1 MTETC
6 LVDSPVAT
14 ESTDLWTN
22 GFFHVA
28 FRHPA
33 LTSEI
38 REVLRAC
45 GSSLGTYLADVK
57 LDNVRRA
64 FNKEQVAEVEKA
76 IFDHFK
82 LKKAILPLR
91 ILKDAVY
98 QLNRGKQK
106 CIPMPRLVDRLEK
119 DPNLLTEE
127 FPHAQETMD
136 IWLKAERK
144 WTERC
149 SDWDS
154 AERNQPVAWEMLIA
168 FAAFH
173 SGNLSVG
180 RAVALAEALAEPQ
193 RFFAC
198 SETRAY
204 ADLPI
209 ATGTGTDYLFMRW
222 YPDNST
228 QLLMSRVNPAEVQRV
243 ISECSRPG
251 LKRADRN
258 SLIAQRIIDG
268 INREL
273 GRAGVERSSQPKSLK
288 NFLATISLSLRSKL
302 QCALVD
308 FASKLT
314 SRPLLPAAIG
324 RINGDPMTE
333 SAKSLIK
340 TTVSLR
346 SEEPDNPEAYA
357 PADKRKDEPSWAK
370 QLRSA
375 FFLGKTEQAC
385 NVIEDLLKWADITPA
400 GKQLCTLAL
409 KLLRGPASTGDPWA
423 ISSVRCSVL
432 TVMRRFALG
441 RKDEDPA
448 GYESVTF
455 TALFKEALDDA
466 AEDSD
471 APVRLQRTVAWALRE
486 YHRHLVH
493 DYDAKSINEAKVFRV
508 PSGLLPVDA
517 RVISLDD
524 LFRAIEIIKTAQNP
538 RWSEL
543 YRRIALGQIV
553 LLFLAGLRRMEAL
566 GLDPADVWPSP
577 LFDIFVR
584 ENRHRGLKTP
594 NAERRTVL
602 STFAYPFNE
611 LLDYVW
617 DLYDE
622 AKERGTALDCGIS
635 DDVIV
640 PIIHEA
646 LFQATG
652 DEDCHAHTLRHSAA
666 HWMLLRLALSDLAFV
681 PNLFPH
687 LPLTT
692 RWLEA
697 SRTFRGLFY
706 SNNDQ
711 SSSNDH
717 AWAVA
722 STLGHSNPSISM
734 RSYVHCLD
742 LWLSLALEF
751 TSSPGGENADE
762 HLRKLSGLPHSTAH
776 TRLRST
782 KKEEPLR
789 RREFQAEFTR
799 GVFRERFGLP
809 ELKPENS
816 TIASRIDARN
826 YDPESSC
833 PVPRDL

>member
-1 MTETC
+1 
-6 LVDSPVAT
+6 V
-14 ESTDLWTN
+14 
-22 GFFHVA
+22 
-28 FRHPA
+28 
-33 LTSEI
+33 
-38 REVLRAC
+38 
-45 GSSLGTYLADVK
+45 
-57 LDNVRRA
+57 
-64 FNKEQVAEVEKA
+64 
-76 IFDHFK
+76 
-82 LKKAILPLR
+82 ILPLR

-98 QLNRGKQK
+98 QLNRDKQK
-106 CIPMPRLVDRLEK
+106 CIPTPTLVDRLLK

-127 FPHAQETMD
+127 FPGAQEAAD

-154 AERNQPVAWEMLIA
+154 AERNQPVAWEMVIA
-168 FAAFH
+168 FAALH
-173 SGNLSVG
+173 SGNLSIG

-198 SETRAY
+198 SKIRVY

-209 ATGTGTDYLFMRW
+209 ATGTGTDYLLMRW

-228 QLLMSRVNPAEVQRV
+228 QLLMSRINPAEVQRV

-258 SLIAQRIIDG
+258 RLIAQRIVDG

-273 GRAGVERSSQPKSLK
+273 IRAGGERPSQPKSLK
-288 NFLATISLSLRSKL
+288 NFLGMIALSLRSKL
-302 QCALVD
+302 PCSLVD

-324 RINGDPMTE
+324 RINGDPVPE
-333 SAKSLIK
+333 AALSLAGAA
-340 TTVSLR
+340 VRFR

-357 PADKRKDEPSWAK
+357 SADKRKDEPSWAK

-375 FFLGKTEQAC
+375 FFSGETDQAC
-385 NVIEDLLKWADITPA
+385 DIIEDLLKWPDITPA

-409 KLLRGPASTGDPWA
+409 KLFRGPASTGDTWA
-423 ISSVRCSVL
+423 FSSVRCCVL

-471 APVRLQRTVAWALRE
+471 APTRLQRTVSWALRE

-493 DYDAKSINEAKVFRV
+493 DDYHAKSINEAKVFRV

-524 LFRAIEIIKTAQNP
+524 LFRAIEIIKTAKNP
-538 RWSEL
+538 RWTDL

-553 LLFLAGLRRMEAL
+553 VIFLAGLRRMEAL

-584 ENRHRGLKTP
+584 ENKHRGLKTS
-594 NAERRTVL
+594 NAERRSVL

-646 LFQATG
+646 LYQATG
-652 DEDCHAHTLRHSAA
+652 DDDCHAHTLRHSAA
-666 HWMLLRLALSDLAFV
+666 HWMLLRLALSDSDLDYV

-687 LPLTT
+687 LPLTM
-692 RWLEA
+692 RWLEV
-697 SRTFRGLFY
+697 SKTFRGLFY
-706 SNNDQ
+706 LNNDRA
-711 SSSNDH
+711 SSNDH

-722 STLGHSNPSISM
+722 SALGHSNPNISM

-742 LWLSLALEF
+742 VWLSLALESIA
-751 TSSPGGENADE
+751 SSRGEVGDE
-762 HLRKLSGLPHSTAH
+762 QLRKLSGLPHSTAH
-776 TRLRST
+776 TRLAST
-782 KKEEPLR
+782 KDEEPIR
-789 RREFQAEFTR
+789 KRELQVEFTR
-799 GVFRERFGLP
+799 RLFKERFGLR

-816 TIASRIDARN
+816 TVAFRIAAQ
-826 YDPESSC
+826 
-833 PVPRDL
+833 